1 MTLVHATAVALEGQG
16 LLLLGPSG
24 SGKSDLALRLIGD
37 GAFLISD
44 DQVQIVIEDGRPLA
58 SPPAPIA
65 GLIEARGVGLL
76 RLPYR
81 TRIPLLLAVE
91 LVPAAQVERLPD
103 PAVWAKDGI
112 SLPLLRLC
120 PFEASVSVKLRLAL
134 RAENCSIMRPQ

>member
-1 MTLVHATAVALEGQG
+1 MTLVHATAVALDGQG
-16 LLLLGPSG
+16 ILLLGPSG
-24 SGKSDLALRLIGD
+24 SGKSDLALRLIGE

-44 DQVQIVIEDGRPLA
+44 DQVEIVTRGGRPLA

-76 RLPYR
+76 RLPYLAP
-81 TRIPLLLAVE
+81 IPLFLAVE
-91 LVPAAQVERLPD
+91 LVLAAQVERLPD
-103 PAVWAKDGI
+103 PAFWTQEAI